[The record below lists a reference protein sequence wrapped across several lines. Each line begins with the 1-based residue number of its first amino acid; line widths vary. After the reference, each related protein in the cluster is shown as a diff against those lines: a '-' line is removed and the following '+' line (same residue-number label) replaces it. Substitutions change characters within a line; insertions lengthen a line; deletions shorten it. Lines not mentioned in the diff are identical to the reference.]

1 VTSWK
6 SDGDGKQAVAVAGEM
21 VSLQVNNF
29 ANARAVC
36 VNDVLVNG
44 PPVWRVSIDFW
55 NETDTDGDGVPDDPS
70 AVEVEVELAYRHN
83 DTADELDWFST
94 AASTPTYSA
103 DYNKFRAT
111 CRDVTG
117 RLVTPR
123 QISRRKAEGAM
134 VANSTAA
141 RVHTVGNTNDSVS
154 FTFVSL
160 GEPSDKPG
168 FLPADPY
175 LNEVRACARRSST
188 FLRRFL
194 VAGMQRCTVL
204 WL

>member
-1 VTSWK
+1 M
-6 SDGDGKQAVAVAGEM
+6 AGEM